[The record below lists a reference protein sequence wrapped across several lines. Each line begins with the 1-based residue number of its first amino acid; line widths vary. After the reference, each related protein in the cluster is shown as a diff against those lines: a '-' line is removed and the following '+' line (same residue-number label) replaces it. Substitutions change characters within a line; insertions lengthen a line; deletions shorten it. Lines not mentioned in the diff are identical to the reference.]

1 MSHEPDDG
9 EGGEDGKEVRGQ
21 HDGGRRPDGALQP
34 ATRAAA
40 ERPRRGLPPAASV
53 GVVAVGGAVGA
64 LARTAQSTV
73 FPVAVGAF
81 PWSTFAGNLA
91 GAFLLGALLS
101 VLVER
106 AAGSWWVRPLLG
118 NGLLGAYTTYATVGL
133 ELHELATGGRVG
145 LAAVYLWATALAGLV
160 AGGAGIASARLGS
173 GGRR

>member
-1 MSHEPDDG
+1 MSCEPDDG
-9 EGGEDGKEVRGQ
+9 KEVGCRQ
-21 HDGGRRPDGALQP
+21 DGGRMPDGAPLP
-34 ATRAAA
+34 VPNTVATR
-40 ERPRRGLPPAASV
+40 PTMGLPRAGSV

-73 FPVAVGAF
+73 FPEVLGAF

-91 GAFLLGALLS
+91 GAFLLGALLT

-106 AAGSWWVRPLLG
+106 AAGSWWVRPLVG

-133 ELHELATGGRVG
+133 ELHELAASGRIG

-160 AGGAGIASARLGS
+160 AGGAGIASARLLS
-173 GGRR
+173 GGGR